1 MAISVNQIIREAIQ
15 TIKER
20 GLILTPDN
28 YAEVFCDIAKRNGVT
43 LQDCQKLEKYI
54 ARLSDDFQDQLKQK
68 NVRTVDELFAFMASR
83 LNSPAMVDHSK
94 LVGALATMSKR
105 ILQSISVLHDKNA
118 KELSESSMDA
128 LNRRLDVATV
138 EKIKDKW

>member
-1 MAISVNQIIREAIQ
+1 
-15 TIKER
+15 
-20 GLILTPDN
+20 
-28 YAEVFCDIAKRNGVT
+28 
-43 LQDCQKLEKYI
+43 
-54 ARLSDDFQDQLKQK
+54 
-68 NVRTVDELFAFMASR
+68 MASR

-94 LVGALATMSKR
+94 LVGVLATMSKR

-138 EKIKDKW
+138 EKIKDKWFDFLTD